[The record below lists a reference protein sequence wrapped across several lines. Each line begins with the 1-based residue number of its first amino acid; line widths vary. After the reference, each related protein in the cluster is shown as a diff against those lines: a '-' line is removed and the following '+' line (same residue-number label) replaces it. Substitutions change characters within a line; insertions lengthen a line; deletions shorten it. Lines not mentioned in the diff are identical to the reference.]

1 MNNSCCVSFLRLPAA
16 TMDELQRKKISRKG
30 YRSHLTRLMN
40 KVDPII
46 ESEERLSKKQIAI
59 LNSSIEQFNK
69 RGALLR
75 DIDKEI
81 VATIQEDNEL
91 EVEIIENTAI
101 QEAISDKISLIKSI
115 LDSVT
120 PPTVNVSAPAFVPSE
135 PPILIEP
142 TVATTRREHVSR
154 LCKLHLPTF
163 SGNMLNWQSFWNS
176 FNAAVHSN
184 PVLDMTSKS
193 SIIFAPSCMMKPHMP
208 YQVLHSPV
216 PIIKKQWHCCKNV
229 LGKLIRSFK
238 PT

>member
-1 MNNSCCVSFLRLPAA
+1 
-16 TMDELQRKKISRKG
+16 
-30 YRSHLTRLMN
+30 MN

-142 TVATTRREHVSR
+142 TVVESTSVDYPSYIYQPSLGICSTGRVSGTP
-154 LCKLHLPTF
+154 L
-163 SGNMLNWQSFWNS
+163 MWQFI
-176 FNAAVHSN
+176 
-184 PVLDMTSKS
+184 LTQTSKS

-208 YQVLHSPV
+208 Y
-216 PIIKKQWHCCKNV
+216 
-229 LGKLIRSFK
+229 
-238 PT
+238 